1 MVNSANPVPIPG
13 VNRTHKPRITRSSLG
28 QKADLLAAAAAAAA
42 ATAKTT
48 AAAAAAAAAVGL
60 QTDAQQKIQ
69 VFKKFFSL
77 HFLSLVSLDSGV
89 QRIFHPRKSL
99 SQDFLR
105 LLTDKKNIS
114 KKVLSLVFASPRASI
129 VG

>member
-60 QTDAQQKIQ
+60 QTDAQQKNPSFLK
-69 VFKKFFSL
+69 VFFPSFFVVG
-77 HFLSLVSLDSGV
+77 FSG
-89 QRIFHPRKSL
+89 
-99 SQDFLR
+99 LR
-105 LLTDKKNIS
+105 SSKNIS
-114 KKVLSLVFASPRASI
+114 S
-129 VG
+129 